1 MAVLRIPRSDDA
13 AQFVLLNITPTS
25 NDSPTLNGKIAG
37 TDGSSAFVLALKP
50 ALAARARAAKA
61 ACNEEEWTSILKATL
76 LDGLMPED
84 VEVTATVDGEKE
96 IQVVFRKTFQGGLKQ
111 RLGSLT
117 LKGDA
122 DEEIELFEWCAA
134 LAAHAAEQAKT
145 LENEKAKV
153 GKLVKETQDLV
164 KAKEEA
170 EKQVIGKCMR
180 LVNSKKEKIQELQS
194 RLSHYEKGDL
204 PRDEPMQVEELAEE
218 EGPRPAKRGRGKA
231 IAKGK
236 GKEEEPAK
244 TTLPR
249 RGKRAAPDPEPE
261 EEDEQPAKDEEE
273 DIDMDQEEDDVVT
286 EGETEG
292 EGTPSDHSVED
303 EVPEVRTRGA
313 SQSQSQTQRS
323 SQKKASPIEHDENK
337 GPHVTTRAAS
347 HSRHQQKST
356 DKGDGSET
364 ESDDEL

>member
-1 MAVLRIPRSDDA
+1 MAILRIPRSDDA
-13 AQFVLLNITPTS
+13 ARFVLLNITPAST
-25 NDSPTLNGKIAG
+25 DSPTINGKIAG

-61 ACNEEEWTSILKATL
+61 ACNEEEWTGILKATL

-153 GKLVKETQDLV
+153 GNLVKETQDLV

-170 EKQVIGKCMR
+170 EKEVIRKCMR
-180 LVNSKKEKIQELQS
+180 LVNSKKEKIQALQS
-194 RLSHYEKGDL
+194 RLSHYEKGGP

-218 EGPRPAKRGRGKA
+218 EGPQPAKRGRGKA
-231 IAKGK
+231 TAKGK
-236 GKEEEPAK
+236 GKEKEPAD
-244 TTLPR
+244 TNLPR

-261 EEDEQPAKDEEE
+261 EEDEQPAKDGQG
-273 DIDMDQEEDDVVT
+273 DIDMDQDEENVET
-286 EGETEG
+286 EGETE
-292 EGTPSDHSVED
+292 EEDTPSDHSVEY
-303 EVPEVRTRGA
+303 EAPEVRTRGA

-323 SQKKASPIEHDENK
+323 SHHKASPVEEGENE

-347 HSRHQQKST
+347 HGQHQQKST
-356 DKGDGSET
+356 DEGDGSET
-364 ESDDEL
+364 ESDDGL